1 MTTTTTTATENG
13 NNRERKNAQ
22 DVHPKKVS
30 AMGVDAA
37 PAPAPAKGKGNDAQE
52 DEKKKNKTTQQ
63 QQGNKIYFGF
73 LKEQHL
79 ALIIVLVTLVRLF
92 IRYKFRPKTFI
103 TCTEDQP
110 LMEVKENFLNFL
122 NTKKFENVL

>member
-1 MTTTTTTATENG
+1 MTTTTTATENG

-22 DVHPKKVS
+22 DIHPKKVS
-30 AMGVDAA
+30 AMGLDAA
-37 PAPAPAKGKGNDAQE
+37 PAPAPAKGKGDDAQE
-52 DEKKKNKTTQQ
+52 DEKKNKTTQL

>member
-1 MTTTTTTATENG
+1 MTTTTTATKNG
-13 NNRERKNAQ
+13 NNGERKNAQ
-22 DVHPKKVS
+22 DIHPKKVS

-37 PAPAPAKGKGNDAQE
+37 PAPAKGKGKGNDAQE
-52 DEKKKNKTTQQ
+52 DEKKKKNKTTQQ

>member
-1 MTTTTTTATENG
+1 MTTTTTATENG

-22 DVHPKKVS
+22 DIHPKKVS

-37 PAPAPAKGKGNDAQE
+37 PAPAKGKGNDAQE
-52 DEKKKNKTTQQ
+52 DEKKKKNKTTQQ

>member
-1 MTTTTTTATENG
+1 MTTTTTATENG